1 MTDPVAS
8 SPAAATLDPGRSV
21 PATTTA
27 ATSAAA
33 AAPLASRSTP
43 GRPARIAGRPSRHGS
58 PAAVLDRHLLV
69 GVTLLLVSFGL
80 VMVLSA
86 SSVTAYSAY
95 GSSFTF
101 LKRQGLWAA
110 IGLGGLLVASRL
122 SVRTVRRLAY
132 PVLLLAVAGLL
143 LVLVPGVGSAAYG
156 ATRWV
161 SLGAVQVQP
170 SEPVKLG
177 VVRWGA
183 DLLARKEALLGQ
195 TKHLLVPLVP
205 VCLVIA
211 GLILAEPDMGTM
223 MVVTSILL
231 MLLLIAGARRPTM
244 LVMLAG
250 IGAAG
255 ALMALAAPYRV
266 ARLTSFVDPFAHSSG
281 SGYQAVQGLY
291 AVASGGWYGLG
302 LGASRQKWS
311 YLPNSYT
318 DYIFAIIGEELG
330 FIGCAAVLALFA
342 TLAYTGLRIASR
354 SADPF
359 LRLITATVTVWLVGQ
374 AVINIGYVVG
384 LLPVTGV
391 TLPLV
396 SSGGTSTAV
405 TMFVFGLLANA
416 ARHEPQAIA
425 ALRTGGEGR
434 FAKLLGLPAPV
445 PFVAR
450 PAMRVVRTG
459 DQSVQRGPERRRPT
473 ARGQVREPVRGP
485 RTRSPE
491 QSRRRVT
498 SRGAER
504 RRGGRR

>member
-177 VVRWGA
+177 VVLWGA

-330 FIGCAAVLALFA
+330 LVGTLLVLALFA
-342 TLAYTGLRIASR
+342 LLALACFRLALRATDSFSRLLVAGVVAWLMVQAMLNVGAVLAVLPITGIPL
-354 SADPF
+354 PF
-359 LRLITATVTVWLVGQ
+359 ISFGGSSL
-374 AVINIGYVVG
+374 AVNLFAIG
-384 LLPVTGV
+384 LLIG
-391 TLPLV
+391 
-396 SSGGTSTAV
+396 
-405 TMFVFGLLANA
+405 
-416 ARHEPQAIA
+416 
-425 ALRTGGEGR
+425 
-434 FAKLLGLPAPV
+434 
-445 PFVAR
+445 VAR
-450 PAMRVVRTG
+450 R
-459 DQSVQRGPERRRPT
+459 QNQPEQTAGAPRRRMRRRP
-473 ARGQVREPVRGP
+473 A
-485 RTRSPE
+485 
-491 QSRRRVT
+491 RRRLRH
-498 SRGAER
+498 S
-504 RRGGRR
+504 